1 MQVIISCL
9 QFGQIECVKWL
20 VKNTCIREK
29 LGRRDGE
36 RSLLHAAAKYGKV
49 RLIYATLTNLNIM
62 TSDCTKL
69 ISEQNKHMT

>member
-1 MQVIISCL
+1 MSLLVLFYAFVLLFFL

-29 LGRRDGE
+29 LGGRDGE

-49 RLIYATLTNLNIM
+49 RNY
-62 TSDCTKL
+62 
-69 ISEQNKHMT
+69 

>member
-1 MQVIISCL
+1 MFVSCL
-9 QFGQIECVKWL
+9 QFGQIDCVKWL

-49 RLIYATLTNLNIM
+49 KLIYAVLANQNIM
-62 TSDCTKL
+62 T
-69 ISEQNKHMT
+69 